1 MNVKVELTEGYAKRF
16 TEACCRILAQRE
28 KRGVTEPPKKKEEQS
43 AENRGNKAGSGS
55 SIERKVKRWK

>member
-43 AENRGNKAGSGS
+43 AGEKTA
-55 SIERKVKRWK
+55 